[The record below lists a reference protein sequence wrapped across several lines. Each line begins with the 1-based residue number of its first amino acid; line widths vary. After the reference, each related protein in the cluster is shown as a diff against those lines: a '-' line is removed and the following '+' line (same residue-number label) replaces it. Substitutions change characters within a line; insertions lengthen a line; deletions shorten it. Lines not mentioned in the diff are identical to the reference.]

1 MSGNF
6 TGTGTGGD
14 VFKVDLNE
22 QFDRADMVWIGTASV
37 LVWIMIPGVGLLYSG
52 ISRKKHALSLMWAAL
67 MAACVAAF
75 QWFWWGYSLVLPT
88 MALCFRDLAKLLS
101 QRCFGCT
108 IYC

>member
-75 QWFWWGYSLVLPT
+75 QWFWWRYCWFLPT
-88 MALCFRDLAKLLS
+88 MALCF
-101 QRCFGCT
+101 
-108 IYC
+108 

>member
-52 ISRKKHALSLMWAAL
+52 ISRRNMH
-67 MAACVAAF
+67 
-75 QWFWWGYSLVLPT
+75 YH
-88 MALCFRDLAKLLS
+88 
-101 QRCFGCT
+101 
-108 IYC
+108 

>member
-75 QWFWWGYSLVLPT
+75 NGSGGGTRWFCPQWLCVLGT
-88 MALCFRDLAKLLS
+88 LQNFLS